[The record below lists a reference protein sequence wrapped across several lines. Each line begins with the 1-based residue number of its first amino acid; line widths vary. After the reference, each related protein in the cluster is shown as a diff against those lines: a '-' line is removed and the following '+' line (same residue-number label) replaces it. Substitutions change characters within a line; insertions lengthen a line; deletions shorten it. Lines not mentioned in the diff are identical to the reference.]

1 MKGICLRGQPGWGQI
16 GAPLTTVVNTFGG
29 TWFDEDWNAQ
39 VNAQPFKDA
48 TNFYIDLV
56 KAHGEVGAST
66 AGFTECLSALEQ
78 SKVAMWYDAT
88 SAAGSLEGSD
98 SPVAGKMAY
107 VQAPVK
113 LTKSSGWL
121 YAWSWAMEKKIA
133 HPDAAWQFISWASS
147 QNYEDLVGEQAGLG
161 QGSRRQAGL
170 AVLRTRTTC
179 SGSGFRT
186 GHVGGPADR
195 RPGRTP
201 ASSRGRRSASSSSTS
216 RSSPTLGDQVTKD
229 LSAVDRRQ
237 RHGGRCPE
245 RGPGRGAPQ
254 SGDKYK

>member
-1 MKGICLRGQPGWGQI
+1 MPRSTPKR
-16 GAPLTTVVNTFGG
+16 
-29 TWFDEDWNAQ
+29 
-39 VNAQPFKDA
+39 FKDA

-121 YAWSWAMEKKIA
+121 YAWSWAMEKKVA

-147 QNYEDLVGEQAGLG
+147 QNYEDLVGNTLG
-161 QGSRRQAGL
+161 WAK
-170 AVLRTRTTC
+170 VP
-179 SGSGFRT
+179 SGKRASLYENPNYVAAAAAFAPATLEALQNADPENPGVQPRPT
-186 GHVGGPADR
+186 VGIQFVDIPEF
-195 RPGRTP
+195 T
-201 ASSRGRRSASSSSTS
+201 
-216 RSSPTLGDQVTKD
+216 TLGDSVTKD
-229 LSAVDRRQ
+229 LSSVVAGNGSVDDALNAGQDAATAV
-237 RHGGRCPE
+237 
-245 RGPGRGAPQ
+245 
-254 SGDKYK
+254 GDEYK

>member
-1 MKGICLRGQPGWGQI
+1 M

-29 TWFDEDWNAQ
+29 TWFNADWTAQ
-39 VNAQPFKDA
+39 VNAQGFKDA

-121 YAWSWAMEKKIA
+121 YAWSWAMEKKVA

-147 QNYEDLVGEQAGLG
+147 QNYEDLVGSTLGWSKVPAGKRASLYQNPNYTAAAAAFAPATLEALQNADPANPG
-161 QGSRRQAGL
+161 VQPRP
-170 AVLRTRTTC
+170 T
-179 SGSGFRT
+179 
-186 GHVGGPADR
+186 VGIQFVDIPEF
-195 RPGRTP
+195 T
-201 ASSRGRRSASSSSTS
+201 
-216 RSSPTLGDQVTKD
+216 TLGDSVTKD
-229 LSAVDRRQ
+229 LSSVVAGNGSVDDALNAGQ
-237 RHGGRCPE
+237 DAATE
-245 RGPGRGAPQ
+245 V
-254 SGDKYK
+254 GDQYK

>member
-1 MKGICLRGQPGWGQI
+1 M
-16 GAPLTTVVNTFGG
+16 
-29 TWFDEDWNAQ
+29 
-39 VNAQPFKDA
+39 
-48 TNFYIDLV
+48 

-121 YAWSWAMEKKIA
+121 YAWSWAMEKKVA

-147 QNYEDLVGEQAGLG
+147 KNYEDLVGNTLG
-161 QGSRRQAGL
+161 WPKVPSGKRASLYQNPNYTA
-170 AVLRTRTTC
+170 AAAALR
-179 SGSGFRT
+179 SGDA
-186 GHVGGPADR
+186 GGPAER
-195 RPGRTP
+195 RPGEPRRP
-201 ASSRGRRSASSSSTS
+201 ATADRRVSSSLTS
-216 RSSPTLGDQVTKD
+216 RSSPPSVT
-229 LSAVDRRQ
+229 R
-237 RHGGRCPE
+237 
-245 RGPGRGAPQ
+245 
-254 SGDKYK
+254 